1 MQKFLKTV
9 SISVLLILSV
19 VLMNVSGFAEESNEP
34 KVEPFSPAYLK
45 WLEEHKND
53 SNLLRNNKSTAN
65 TEYPGGYIP
74 FHIDLSHLADN
85 PPIEVDDSPIRN
97 KKATTLPAKYD
108 LRNVNGKSYV
118 TSIKN
123 QNPYGT
129 CWAHAAIGAMESNM
143 LMNNLGTNDFSELH
157 LAWFAFRGSDKSK
170 TFYDLHSKSFA
181 DVMNNGGNSLY
192 PTALFTRFAGPA
204 NESELPY
211 GSTQPSKTTPESY
224 TRAARLRDVYYFSPM
239 LADEV
244 NVNTIRDVVKRRI
257 MDSGAVVGSYYSE
270 KTQYYKTSSN
280 GTAYYYTGGGSST
293 NHAVQIIGWDDNYSR
308 NNFKTKPNVD
318 GAWLIK
324 NSWGNLWGTGSGNVG
339 DNGCFWMSYAQYLTD
354 GTAFITEKVDTDMKV
369 YDYSPLGW
377 CQTWGYDGNG
387 YICGANVFKSER
399 DNEKLKEVGFY
410 TTNNNVKY
418 QIEVYT
424 GMTSMPSSSPT
435 NGSPVLRMSGTMP
448 YTGWHTVTL
457 DTSVTLTKGQYFS
470 VVVTFSNYTHI
481 AVERV
486 SSVSPNVKIENGSF
500 FSTDGWSW
508 YTGENQKQNATV
520 KAFTV
525 TSGSSTGTKPTITT
539 SSLPNAQV
547 NTSYNQTL
555 SASGTSPIT
564 WSVGTGIPSGLSL
577 NASTGLISGTPT
589 TAGTYTFTV
598 TASNSH
604 GTDSKTYTL
613 TVANSGSSGTAPAI
627 TTSSL
632 PSGKVGNTYSQTLTA
647 TSSTAVTWSATGLPS
662 GLSLNPSTGVISGT
676 PTAAGTYTVTVTAR
690 NSVNSASKTF
700 TLKIDDAD
708 QAGTVSLTGYVGYNL
723 RHQLTPGSAVWS
735 LATSTK
741 LPAGLSL
748 SRSGLISGRP
758 TRTGNYTVPL
768 KAVTNTTS
776 TKSKTKTNV
785 TATSNITVKFTIN
798 AKPVKPV
805 IRTSSLPNGVVGK
818 SYSQVI
824 QTSGTAPITLTVSGL
839 PNGLTFNSSNAA
851 ISGTPKV
858 AGTFNVKV
866 TATNITTTLGGA
878 AVTKTVRLII
888 KAQPPVITSPGT
900 LDDAVVGVAYTSV
913 QFKTSSGTAPITWTV
928 SGQPSGMK
936 MSSSGLFSGTP
947 TRAGTFNMTVK
958 ASNSG
963 GNTSIRVPITVFQ
976 KPTMSSVRMANATTD
991 KVYSVKFT
999 AQGTTPITWKIEGL
1013 PDTLSYTLGSNG
1025 ANATVKGTPKLAG
1038 TYTVKITLTNT
1049 AGSNSYT
1056 TTLKVNGVAPRL
1068 TATLAKARTGRAY
1081 NETRISATGTK
1092 PIDIT
1097 CSVSASDLAKF
1108 GISSLS
1114 DLGLTFTCDSAKGTA
1129 KLTGT
1134 PTMSLKNLPITFT
1147 ARNVMSSVSRK
1158 VNLSVVGD
1166 KPSFTAPSAATTNI
1180 TCEVNSNI
1188 KYSFSV
1194 KGSKKMTYS
1203 MNKVNGFTLTQTG
1216 EYDAVLTGKA
1226 PAKDSTVTLTVTAKN
1241 ADGTA
1246 TRRIVIKTQT
1256 PPKITTSTL
1265 ASGTLKKNYSSRVTA
1280 TGTRTVKLSVTGK
1293 LPAGVKFSNGS
1304 FSGKPTA
1311 AGSYTFTVKASN
1323 SIGTDSKQF
1332 TITVVDPNAKK
1343 SSKTTNTSAKKT
1355 ETARSRNSI
1364 KSTAPSS
1371 QSVPVVNERST
1382 APGTESAD
1390 KSAED
1395 SAEGKITFGN
1405 KRSVSPNEAEIAGGG
1420 YKVAAVLP
1428 EITVNVSGLYDIGV
1442 ELSSDVPVG
1451 SKLFWLAFAEES
1463 KRSEDDEIAEFYDD
1477 TGTEVSDVPE
1487 GRKITVAAWFNKGVK
1502 YYPVIAVK

>member
-19 VLMNVSGFAEESNEP
+19 ILMNVSGFAEESNEP

-45 WLEEHKND
+45 WLEEHQND
-53 SNLLRNNKSTAN
+53 SVFLRDKKSTAN

-97 KKATTLPAKYD
+97 KKATTIPAKYD

-118 TSIKN
+118 TSVKD
-123 QNPYGT
+123 QGSYGT

-170 TFYDLHSKSFA
+170 TFYDFHSKSFA
-181 DVMNNGGNSLY
+181 DVLNNGGNSLY
-192 PTALFTRFAGPA
+192 PTALFTRLAGPA

-211 GSTQPSKTTPESY
+211 GNTQPSKTTPESY
-224 TRAARLRDVYYFSPM
+224 TRAARLRDVYYLNM
-239 LADEV
+239 MDEPDV
-244 NVNTIRDVVKRRI
+244 NASSSARDIVKRRI
-257 MDSGAVVGSYYSE
+257 IDNGSVVGSYYSE

-280 GTAYYYTGGGSST
+280 GTAYYYTGGGTSV

-308 NNFKTKPNVD
+308 NNFKTKPSED

-339 DNGCFWMSYAQYLTD
+339 DNGCFWMSYAQYLTE
-354 GTAFITEKVDTDMKV
+354 GTAFITEKADSDMKV

-377 CQTWGYDGNG
+377 CININSTAHS
-387 YICGANVFKSER
+387 ANVFKAER
-399 DNEKLKEVGFY
+399 SGEILKEVGFY
-410 TTNNNVKY
+410 TPDNNVSY
-418 QIEVYT
+418 QIKVYT
-424 GMTSMPSSSPT
+424 GMSAMPSSSPIS
-435 NGSPVLRMSGTMP
+435 GSPVSTKSGTMP
-448 YTGWHTVTL
+448 YAGWHTVTL
-457 DTSVTLTKGQYFS
+457 DTPVSLSSGQYFS
-470 VVVTFSNYTHI
+470 VVVTYNNKSNVP
-481 AVERV
+481 VECIV
-486 SSVSPNVKIENGSF
+486 SFLSPNAVIDEGSF
-500 FSTDGWSW
+500 FSTNGTSW
-508 YTGENQKQNATV
+508 TSGKNMTINLTVNNTSYTIKGANATV

-577 NASTGLISGTPT
+577 NASTGVISGTPT
-589 TAGTYTFTV
+589 TAGTYPFTV
-598 TASNSH
+598 TASNSY
-604 GTDSKTYTL
+604 GTDSKSYTL
-613 TVANSGSSGTAPAI
+613 TVTNSGSSGTAPTI

-647 TSSTAVTWSATGLPS
+647 TSSTTVTWSATGLPS
-662 GLSLNPSTGVISGT
+662 GLSLNASTGLISGT
-676 PTAAGTYTVTVTAR
+676 PTTAETYSVTVTA
-690 NSVNSASKTF
+690 SNSAGSTSKTF
-700 TLKIDDAD
+700 TLTIDAAD
-708 QAGTVSLTGYVGYNL
+708 SSGNVSLTGYVGYTL
-723 RHQLTPGSAVWS
+723 RHQLTPNSAVWS

-741 LPAGLSL
+741 LPTGLSL
-748 SRSGLISGRP
+748 SRSGLISGKP
-758 TRTGNYTVPL
+758 TRAGTYTVPL
-768 KAVTNTTS
+768 KAVTTTAS

-798 AKPVKPV
+798 AKPVKPT

-824 QTSGTAPITLTVSGL
+824 QTSGTSPITLTVSGL

-851 ISGTPKV
+851 ISGTPTV
-858 AGTFNVKV
+858 AGTFNVKI
-866 TATNITTTLGGA
+866 TATNITTTLGDA
-878 AVTKTVRLII
+878 AVTKTVKLII
-888 KAQPPVITSPGT
+888 KAQPPVIASPGT
-900 LDDAVVGVAYTSV
+900 LANGIVGTAYTAV
-913 QFKTSSGTAPITWTV
+913 QFNVSSGTAPIKWTV

-936 MSSSGLFSGTP
+936 MSSSGVFSGTP

-963 GNTSIRVPITVFQ
+963 GNTSLRVPIKVVQ
-976 KPTMSSVRMANATTD
+976 KPTLSSVKMANATTD

-1025 ANATVKGTPKLAG
+1025 ANATVKGTPKLSD

-1056 TTLKVNGVAPRL
+1056 TTLKVNGVAPKL
-1068 TATLAKARTGRAY
+1068 TATLAQAKTDKAY

-1134 PTMSLKNLPITFT
+1134 PTISLRNLPITFT
-1147 ARNVMSSVSRK
+1147 AKNVMSSVSKK
-1158 VNLSVVGD
+1158 VNFSIIGS
-1166 KPSFTAPSAATTNI
+1166 KPSFTTPTAATTNM

-1188 KYSFSV
+1188 QLSFKV
-1194 KGSKKMTYS
+1194 KGSKNITYS
-1203 MNKVNGFTLTQTG
+1203 MNKVSGFTLTQTDD
-1216 EYDAVLTGKA
+1216 YNAVLTGKA
-1226 PAKDSTVTLTVTAKN
+1226 PSKDSTTTLTVTAKN
-1241 ADGTA
+1241 ADGSV

-1256 PPKITTSTL
+1256 APKITTSTL
-1265 ASGTLKKNYSSRVTA
+1265 ASGTLKKNYSSKVTA
-1280 TGTRTVKLSVTGK
+1280 TGTKTVKFSVTGS
-1293 LPAGVKFSNGS
+1293 LPSGVKFSNGS

-1343 SSKTTNTSAKKT
+1343 TSKTATS
-1355 ETARSRNSI
+1355 ETTQSKDSV
-1364 KSTAPSS
+1364 KSTAPSL
-1371 QSVPVVNERST
+1371 QSEPDVNERST
-1382 APGTESAD
+1382 ETETESEE
-1390 KSAED
+1390 SL
-1395 SAEGKITFGN
+1395 SEGEITFGN
-1405 KRSVSPNEAEIAGGG
+1405 ERSVSPNESEITGGG
-1420 YKVAAVLP
+1420 YTVAAV
-1428 EITVNVSGLYDIGV
+1428 
-1442 ELSSDVPVG
+1442 
-1451 SKLFWLAFAEES
+1451 
-1463 KRSEDDEIAEFYDD
+1463 
-1477 TGTEVSDVPE
+1477 
-1487 GRKITVAAWFNKGVK
+1487 
-1502 YYPVIAVK
+1502 